1 MVLLLF
7 YRVRWRSQLFN
18 DEFDRS
24 FVVMAITYMTP
35 GTCATIHFSGV
46 VLPAT
51 RLEWTILR
59 AITAGLS
66 CIGSNEHTDLPHTS
80 GIETERR
87 AAGWCAW
94 AASSRNA
101 RPREIHL
108 FRLFRS

>member
-46 VLPAT
+46 VLPASRPGRIILQGYHGRFVLY
-51 RLEWTILR
+51 RLE
-59 AITAGLS
+59 
-66 CIGSNEHTDLPHTS
+66 
-80 GIETERR
+80 
-87 AAGWCAW
+87 
-94 AASSRNA
+94 
-101 RPREIHL
+101 
-108 FRLFRS
+108 